1 MLWLVILLIFTEV
14 YAATKS
20 PQSDEISH
28 EPAQLAGV
36 EPSAPK
42 EPRKQLNEVH
52 QVLAYIAEMKAHGLW
67 KPKHAR

>member
-28 EPAQLAGV
+28 EPAHLAGA
-36 EPSAPK
+36 EPSA
-42 EPRKQLNEVH
+42 PRKQLNEVH